1 MIGLV
6 VIGLTAI
13 VGLFTA
19 ISKPVNDNT
28 KAMTVL
34 TMQIEQLANELKEQ
48 NKKMEQ
54 HEKEF
59 EEYKE
64 HVRESQRRQWDE
76 INKHAADIEET
87 KHELEL
93 CKKNVINKGGNRT

>member
-1 MIGLV
+1 MSQTEIVGLV

-13 VGLFTA
+13 IGLFTA
-19 ISKPVNDNT
+19 ICKPINDNT

-34 TMQIEQLANELKEQ
+34 TMQIEQLANELKGQ

-59 EEYKE
+59 EDYKA
-64 HVRESQRRQWDE
+64 HVRESQRRQWEE
-76 INKHAADIEET
+76 IDKHAADIEET
-87 KHELEL
+87 RHELEL
-93 CKKNVINKGGNRT
+93 CKKECHK

>member
-1 MIGLV
+1 MSQTEIVGLV
-6 VIGLTAI
+6 VIGLIAI
-13 VGLFTA
+13 IGLFTA
-19 ISKPVNDNT
+19 ICKPISDNT

-34 TMQIEQLANELKEQ
+34 TMQIKQLADELKEQ

-59 EEYKE
+59 ENYKE

-76 INKHAADIEET
+76 INKHTADIEET

-93 CKKNVINKGGNRT
+93 CKKECHK

>member
-1 MIGLV
+1 MSQVEKIGIV
-6 VIGLTAI
+6 VVGLTAI
-13 VGLFTA
+13 IGLFTA
-19 ISKPVNDNT
+19 ISKPLNDNT

-59 EEYKE
+59 EDYKA

-76 INKHAADIEET
+76 INKHTADIEET
-87 KHELEL
+87 RHELEL
-93 CKKNVINKGGNRT
+93 CKKECHK